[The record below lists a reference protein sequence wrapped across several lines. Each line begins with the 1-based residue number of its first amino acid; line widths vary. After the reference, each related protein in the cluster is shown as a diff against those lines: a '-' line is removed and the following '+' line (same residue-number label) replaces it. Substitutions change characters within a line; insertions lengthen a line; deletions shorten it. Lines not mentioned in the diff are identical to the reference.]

1 MGQTPKSRSQGQN
14 KGTHGKVLSQVILI
28 WNIKALALIVQ
39 KLLVRLCYQKM
50 GQSPRSRSQGKT

>member
-39 KLLVRLCYQKM
+39 KLLVRLMLSKN
-50 GQSPRSRSQGKT
+50 GSKSKVEVTG